1 MARALRIEY
10 EGAFYH
16 VTSRGNERKKIFT
29 TRRDYEKFK
38 EYVSEAKKRFGFVL
52 HCYVLMSNHYHMLIE
67 TPNKNLQIIMHHIN
81 SSYSTYTNTK
91 RKRCGHLFQGR
102 YKAII
107 VDKDS
112 YLIELSRYIHLNPV
126 RAKIVERPE
135 DYPYSSYNCYI
146 SGLEEQIV
154 SRSNILGYFPGG
166 ILKAQSR
173 YKAFVEGVLGEDM
186 ESPLRNV
193 YGGGILG
200 DEDFVNEVLANIE
213 DGRLESEDIA
223 HRKALRPS
231 VHVDA
236 ILAGVS
242 EYFGVPVEEVV
253 RKGSNLRK
261 ICVYLLKRY
270 SNATNQRISEL
281 LGQGS
286 YSAAA
291 KLYTR
296 FVKEVYKDE
305 HLKRQLELL
314 EEALS
319 NVQVRPHG

>member
-10 EGAFYH
+10 EDAFYH

-38 EYVSEAKKRFGFVL
+38 EYVLEAKKRFGFIL

-67 TPNKNLQIIMHHIN
+67 TPEKNLQRIMHQIN
-81 SSYSTYTNTK
+81 SSYSIYTNTK

-107 VDKDS
+107 IDKDN
-112 YLIELSRYIHLNPV
+112 YLVELSRYIHLNPV
-126 RAKIVERPE
+126 RAKVVERPE
-135 DYPYSSYNCYI
+135 DYPYSSYRAYI
-146 SGLEEQIV
+146 FGIEEQIV
-154 SRSNILGYFPGG
+154 CTSNILGFFPEG
-166 ILKAQSR
+166 IQKAQSR
-173 YKAFVEGVLGEDM
+173 YKSFVESVLGEEQ

-213 DGRLESEDIA
+213 DGRLDSENIA

-231 VHVDA
+231 MRVDA

-242 EYFGVPVEEVV
+242 EYFGVPVEEAIS
-253 RKGSNLRK
+253 KNSKLRK
-261 ICVYLLKRY
+261 VCVYLLKSY
-270 SNATNQRISEL
+270 SDATYRSISEL

-286 YSAAA
+286 YSSVA

-296 FVKEVYKDE
+296 FIKEVDGDE
-305 HLKRQLELL
+305 KLKLQLELL
-314 EEALS
+314 EAALS
-319 NVQVRPHG
+319 IVQVRPHG